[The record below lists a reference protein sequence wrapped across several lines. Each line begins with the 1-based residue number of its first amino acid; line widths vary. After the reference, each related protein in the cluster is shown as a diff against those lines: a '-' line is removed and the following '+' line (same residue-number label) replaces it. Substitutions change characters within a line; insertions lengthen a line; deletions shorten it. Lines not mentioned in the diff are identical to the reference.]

1 MGVSMSKLSAVGLG
15 LAIVVCPSSVLASVI
30 QVGKDVPSI
39 TAAIATKPKPGT
51 VIQLPAGTY
60 STNTGEVFPLRI
72 PQGVTLRGNVSQR
85 GAGVVILGGGRF
97 ISPTFADQNATIL
110 PANDTIIE
118 GVTVTNSN
126 PRGYGIWV
134 ESSQRVQIRN
144 NTLTGNTHDGVFLTG
159 KAEALV
165 VNNLF
170 RSNMGSGLSAVG
182 TSSGEIRQNIFENTG
197 FGLSIGQKS
206 RVKVIANQITNNVDG
221 IVITHE
227 AQPLL
232 RDNVIAGSQRD
243 GVVIVADRDRYP
255 QPDLGTSASNG
266 GNTFRNNRLNDIRN
280 LTPIVIA
287 AVGNQLNPSRVTGR
301 LDMTANPVLADR
313 PLKFPAS
320 LRNDTANQLP
330 TTSTGLKFPD
340 NWRNDV
346 KSQDKLAQSPS
357 KTITIERPPRPL
369 TNTITIP
376 DRPTAVIDPRTGQPM
391 RFRVIVPISSDSDL
405 ARIRTVIPDAFR
417 SYRGGQ
423 MVAQIGA
430 YSDRPSA
437 EAQANRVSPLGF
449 QASIVDF

>member
-1 MGVSMSKLSAVGLG
+1 MSKLFAVGLG
-15 LAIVVCPSSVLASVI
+15 LVIVVCPSSVFASVI

-72 PQGVTLRGNVSQR
+72 PQGVTLRGNASQR
-85 GAGVVILGGGRF
+85 GAGVIILGGGKF
-97 ISPTFADQNATIL
+97 ISPTFADQNAAIL
-110 PANDTIIE
+110 PADGVTIE

-165 VNNLF
+165 ANNLF
-170 RSNMGSGLSAVG
+170 RSNTGSGLSAVG
-182 TSSGEIRQNIFENTG
+182 SSSGEIRQNIFENTG

-206 RVKVIANQITNNVDG
+206 QVKVIANQITNNVDG

-227 AQPLL
+227 AKPLL

-255 QPDLGTSASNG
+255 QPDLGTITSNG
-266 GNTFRNNRLNDIRN
+266 GNAFRNNRLNDIRN
-280 LTPIVIA
+280 LTPIAIA
-287 AVGNQLNPSRVTGR
+287 VVGNQLNPSRVMGR

-320 LRNDTANQLP
+320 LRNDTANQ
-330 TTSTGLKFPD
+330 GLKFPD
-340 NWRNDV
+340 SLRRDV

-357 KTITIERPPRPL
+357 KTIIIERQPRPL
-369 TNTITIP
+369 NNTIIVPT
-376 DRPTAVIDPRTGQPM
+376 RPAIDPRTGQPM
-391 RFRVIVPISSDSDL
+391 RFRVIVPISSDGDL

-417 SYRGGQ
+417 SYRSGQ

-430 YSDRPSA
+430 YSDRPDA